1 MTRVRGQREKAK
13 PGQVKF
19 WALTWKWDQCVFLA
33 SSCSVLPAQSDTG
46 VQELCTADGSSA
58 DAMPACHQ
66 TWSPTDTNAHT
77 HTFYFL
83 YKKYFNYLSRMIY
96 PEIRMFS
103 CWKHGDIF
111 TSVFKFFLF
120 TIIAKSTQLF
130 VKKYFMHKIK
140 ILLGKTSATHSIQDI
155 SSQYLSLQSGKTSTK
170 LLKTILPSLL
180 MSQ

>member
-1 MTRVRGQREKAK
+1 MCISG
-13 PGQVKF
+13 KF
-19 WALTWKWDQCVFLA
+19 LLSA
-33 SSCSVLPAQSDTG
+33 SSPVWYWCSRALYSWWFQCWRHARMSSD
-46 VQELCTADGSSA
+46 LK
-58 DAMPACHQ
+58 PYRHKR
-66 TWSPTDTNAHT
+66 T